1 MLCFPMGRDQHAVAE
16 RARELRLAQV
26 GQADSS
32 TEVIAKAVTHALG
45 DSSMATASRAFSDRA
60 RSHPGVKEAVEH
72 IERLM
77 NR

>member
-16 RARELRLAQV
+16 RARELGLAQV

-45 DSSMATASRAFSDRA
+45 DSSMATASRAFCDRA